1 MNAEQA
7 KQFKANVLKSRQ
19 MIPYSVADVV
29 EFRKEME
36 NNPDLTMDDFL
47 RRKGLIKSK
56 DDKSSVS
63 VKGTG
68 TKEDPIKLD

>member
-1 MNAEQA
+1 MK
-7 KQFKANVLKSRQ
+7 KQRF
-19 MIPYSVADVV
+19 
-29 EFRKEME
+29 E
-36 NNPDLTMDDFL
+36 TMDDFL